1 MGLRKSTLTLM
12 AVAMAM
18 SLAGCG
24 GDDASASGGA
34 PAKDATAGRVA
45 VIAKGKASADDILK
59 GKYTPLDFAIASIQE
74 TCATKPAE
82 PGKQIYAERWLDT
95 AGYQKGTFL
104 DDYTVSHFVVT
115 AGQYVGDWQNEL
127 GRRNG
132 RDPEIDE
139 NSSHW
144 DELCEIDDPVGSFLK
159 WLPTGRP
166 D

>member
-1 MGLRKSTLTLM
+1 MGLRKTTLTLM
-12 AVAMAM
+12 AMTLAM

-34 PAKDATAGRVA
+34 PPKDETADRVA
-45 VIAKGKASADDILK
+45 VIVKGKATADDVAK
-59 GKYTPLDFAIASIQE
+59 GKYTPTDFAIATIQA

-82 PGKQIYAERWLDT
+82 PSKQIYAERWLDQ
-95 AGYQKGTFL
+95 AGYQKGVFL
-104 DDYTVSHFVVT
+104 RDYNVSHFVVT

-132 RDPEIDE
+132 RDPDTDE

-144 DELCEIDDPVGSFLK
+144 DELCEIKDPVGSFLK
-159 WLPTGRP
+159 WLPTRKP